1 MEAYVVIGRIH
12 VPGVP
17 EAAVLSADLLVE
29 GSAVGT
35 GACFAVGLVAEML
48 HLDEE
53 VMRTEDVAEAEENGA
68 GEVVAAGVDKGAHLT
83 VSAGGEADESVA
95 VPAEGS
101 EIDGGREAALRVG
114 QVGGGDEAAEVGVA
128 LPSLG
133 QEYEVVG
140 GGWEGH
146 RLRLGGGRGAG
157 GGSVY
162 RRADRGAVT
171 LGVGAIYGDAWA
183 E

>member
-95 VPAEGS
+95 VPVKGS
-101 EIDGGREAALRVG
+101 EIDGGR
-114 QVGGGDEAAEVGVA
+114 
-128 LPSLG
+128 
-133 QEYEVVG
+133 
-140 GGWEGH
+140 
-146 RLRLGGGRGAG
+146 
-157 GGSVY
+157 
-162 RRADRGAVT
+162 
-171 LGVGAIYGDAWA
+171 
-183 E
+183 

>member
-1 MEAYVVIGRIH
+1 M
-12 VPGVP
+12 
-17 EAAVLSADLLVE
+17 
-29 GSAVGT
+29 
-35 GACFAVGLVAEML
+35 
-48 HLDEE
+48 
-53 VMRTEDVAEAEENGA
+53 
-68 GEVVAAGVDKGAHLT
+68 
-83 VSAGGEADESVA
+83 
-95 VPAEGS
+95 
-101 EIDGGREAALRVG
+101 LRVG

-171 LGVGAIYGDAWA
+171 LGAGPICGDAWA
-183 E
+183 EERLYLYFSSIYGFDPVFGAGFGEADDAVEPIVVGEGQGGLAECSGAGHELLNATAAVEEREVGVYV